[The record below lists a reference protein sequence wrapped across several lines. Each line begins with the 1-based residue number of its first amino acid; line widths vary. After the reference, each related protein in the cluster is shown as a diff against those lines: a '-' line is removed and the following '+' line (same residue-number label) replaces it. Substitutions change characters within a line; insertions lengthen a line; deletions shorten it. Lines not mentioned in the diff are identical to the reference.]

1 MINKRDLLLASVGA
15 WVGSI
20 SPKVW
25 AQAIYPDRPITFV
38 VPFAAGGGGDL
49 TARLLAKALGEQLK
63 VSIIVEN
70 RVGAGGN
77 IGSAYALRSK
87 PDGYTLLNM
96 SSSYPIQ
103 AAVSKTPYD
112 PIRDM
117 MPVALV
123 SRNAVVVI
131 VRADSPLRDAKDLQ
145 RSARA
150 NPDKLTYGSAGVG
163 SIAHLGM
170 EELGVQ
176 MEVQFK
182 HVPYKGSSQALSDLM
197 GGSIDMMLTTA
208 IAAMGLIKTGKV
220 RVLGVAGTARQET
233 MPDVLTFAEQGWP
246 NYQISEW
253 KAVAAPA
260 GTPPEV
266 VAMLNRSINQVLR
279 GEQVSNKLREE
290 GSEVAGGTSE
300 AMMTLVK
307 ADIERWRVVARKA
320 NISIE

>member
-1 MINKRDLLLASVGA
+1 
-15 WVGSI
+15 
-20 SPKVW
+20 
-25 AQAIYPDRPITFV
+25 
-38 VPFAAGGGGDL
+38 
-49 TARLLAKALGEQLK
+49 
-63 VSIIVEN
+63 
-70 RVGAGGN
+70 
-77 IGSAYALRSK
+77 
-87 PDGYTLLNM
+87 
-96 SSSYPIQ
+96 
-103 AAVSKTPYD
+103 
-112 PIRDM
+112 
-117 MPVALV
+117 
-123 SRNAVVVI
+123 
-131 VRADSPLRDAKDLQ
+131 
-145 RSARA
+145 
-150 NPDKLTYGSAGVG
+150 
-163 SIAHLGM
+163 
-170 EELGVQ
+170 
-176 MEVQFK
+176 
-182 HVPYKGSSQALSDLM
+182 
-197 GGSIDMMLTTA
+197 MMLTTA